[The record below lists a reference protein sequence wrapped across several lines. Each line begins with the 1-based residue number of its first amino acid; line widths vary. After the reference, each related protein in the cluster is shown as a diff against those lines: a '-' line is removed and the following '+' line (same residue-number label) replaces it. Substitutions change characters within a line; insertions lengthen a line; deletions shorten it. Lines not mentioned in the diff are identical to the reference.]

1 MQEDIEASLQRVK
14 ERLEKETA
22 AHLEARQKIS
32 ELEDRTSELEHRAT
46 YEQDERKR
54 LETLLSCGSLP
65 DDAKVRSA
73 IQFFVVMIFRCCNI
87 YSL

>member
-1 MQEDIEASLQRVK
+1 MK

-54 LETLLSCGSLP
+54 LETLIGNLP
-65 DDAKVRSA
+65 DDAKVCFILFNYRHFNVKNSKTEMLENKNCQNFS
-73 IQFFVVMIFRCCNI
+73 ILF
-87 YSL
+87 

>member
-1 MQEDIEASLQRVK
+1 MVTLIDCQVK

-32 ELEDRTSELEHRAT
+32 ELEDRVSELEHRAT
-46 YEQDERKR
+46 CEQDERKR

-65 DDAKVRSA
+65 DDAKVRCLNLTLFST
-73 IQFFVVMIFRCCNI
+73 F
-87 YSL
+87 

>member
-1 MQEDIEASLQRVK
+1 MK

-54 LETLLSCGSLP
+54 LETLIGNLP
-65 DDAKVRSA
+65 DDAKVRFINCRYFNVKNWKTEMLESKNCLHFS
-73 IQFFVVMIFRCCNI
+73 IWF
-87 YSL
+87 

>member
-1 MQEDIEASLQRVK
+1 MQEDVEASLQRVK

-46 YEQDERKR
+46 YEQDERRR
-54 LETLLSCGSLP
+54 LETLLNSGSLS
-65 DDAKVRSA
+65 DDTKVRKH
-73 IQFFVVMIFRCCNI
+73 CKNN
-87 YSL
+87 

>member
-1 MQEDIEASLQRVK
+1 MRCSVLQEDVEASLQRVK

-54 LETLLSCGSLP
+54 LEILIGT
-65 DDAKVRSA
+65 DDAKVRS
-73 IQFFVVMIFRCCNI
+73 VDFRI
-87 YSL
+87 